1 MDNHNAYFNH
11 ITRLCLIYLGMF
23 RLSMG
28 IAIFVTEYIVNNVQP
43 YAGLQNIMW
52 PNIYYIYAGKTL
64 GGSAEKGTQKY
75 KPW

>member
-28 IAIFVTEYIVNNVQP
+28 ISVFVTEYIVNNVQP
-43 YAGLQNIMW
+43 YAGLQNIM
-52 PNIYYIYAGKTL
+52 
-64 GGSAEKGTQKY
+64 
-75 KPW
+75 